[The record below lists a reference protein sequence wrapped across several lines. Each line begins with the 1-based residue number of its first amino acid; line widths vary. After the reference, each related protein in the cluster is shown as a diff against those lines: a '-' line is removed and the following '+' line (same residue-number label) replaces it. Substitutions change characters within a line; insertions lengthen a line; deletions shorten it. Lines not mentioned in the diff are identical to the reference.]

1 MIHSLKPIHP
11 MRRKA
16 SAGFTVLELIVVIS
30 IAAVMLAIA
39 LPMTINQMRQRGI
52 RDAAIQLSMDLQRAK
67 LLAIQRDTNC
77 SITFGAP
84 AANQYTISISGDV
97 VDLGKYPGG
106 VAFTAASD
114 PVITFPPQGLCQVA
128 GRVFLTDQNRT
139 FRIRATVSGGISVN
153 EFAGGKW
160 I

>member
-1 MIHSLKPIHP
+1 MIHSLEPIHP
-11 MRRKA
+11 KSKKA
-16 SAGFTVLELIVVIS
+16 SAGFTLIELIVVV
-30 IAAVMLAIA
+30 AVAGVMLAVAI
-39 LPMTINQMRQRGI
+39 PMTMNQMRQRGI

-77 SITFGAP
+77 SITFDAP
-84 AANQYTISISGDV
+84 VANQYTISISGEV

-106 VAFTAASD
+106 VAFTAASA
-114 PVITFPPQGLCQVA
+114 PVITFTPQGLCQA
-128 GRVFLTDQNRT
+128 FGSVFLTDQQRT
-139 FRIRATVSGGISVN
+139 FRVRATVSGGISVN